1 MTSDAGSSDLAVAG
15 GVIALAG
22 LVAGL
27 TPGGALV
34 AVAMGAV
41 ALGLGCASL
50 LLPRR
55 ARRAGAVVA
64 VVAAGVLVIGAARLL
79 TTTPDMASDEAAV
92 PASAPTDA
100 AGGPAEGPAGRPA
113 DGPDPTASA
122 GPSEPSI
129 DPGATVVA
137 YEIVT
142 DGMSVTHLSYVDL
155 VGGVPTMVE
164 KLGVPPPFRHVVA
177 VPEGLEL
184 DLTDLSVTGM
194 GGASARRTTCRIT
207 VDGTTVDRASADG
220 AYGLVTCAVP
230 AT

>member
-1 MTSDAGSSDLAVAG
+1 MTSDAGSADLAVAG

-34 AVAMGAV
+34 ALALGAV

-55 ARRAGAVVA
+55 ARRAGAVAA
-64 VVAAGVLVIGAARLL
+64 VVAAGVLVIGASRLL
-79 TTTPDMASDEAAV
+79 TTSPDVAAD
-92 PASAPTDA
+92 PSAATASAPTDA
-100 AGGPAEGPAGRPA
+100 AGRPAEGPAGRPA
-113 DGPDPTASA
+113 DGPDPT
-122 GPSEPSI
+122 GPAEPTV
-129 DPGATVVA
+129 DPDATVVA

-155 VGGVPTMVE
+155 VDGVPTMVE
-164 KLGVPPPFRHVVA
+164 KLGVPPPFRHQVA
-177 VPEGLEL
+177 VPGALDL

-230 AT
+230 AA